1 MFIGGTDTTS
11 ILLEWAMAEL
21 LKNPNMMKKAQV
33 EVREALK
40 GKKKVDHID
49 VQNLKYL
56 KLIVKETLRLHPPGP
71 LASPRESIEE
81 IAINGYVIPNKTIA
95 LMNLYAMGRD
105 PEYWHDP
112 EKFMPDRFNN
122 YVDNDVDDVKM
133 IKGSSNVP
141 MEFLAFGFG
150 KRVCPGMLFATASSE
165 LTLARLLYHFDW
177 TLPNGM
183 NPQDLDMTESF
194 GAAATMKNNL
204 YLVAT
209 PYD

>member
-1 MFIGGTDTTS
+1 METS
-11 ILLEWAMAEL
+11 
-21 LKNPNMMKKAQV
+21 NH
-33 EVREALK
+33 R
-40 GKKKVDHID
+40 
-49 VQNLKYL
+49 
-56 KLIVKETLRLHPPGP
+56 KLTPTRNFATLHHTQGVIEEIWTLDAPKTRPEFLVSKTVAYNSGDIAFAPYGP
-71 LASPRESIEE
+71 LAIPRESIEE
-81 IAINGYVIPNKTIA
+81 IAINVYVIPNKTIV

-105 PEYWHDP
+105 PEYWRDP
-112 EKFMPDRFNN
+112 EKFIPNRFNN

-141 MEFLAFGFG
+141 MEFLGFGFG

-177 TLPNGM
+177 KLPNAM
-183 NPQDLDMTESF
+183 NPEHLDMTEGF
-194 GAAATMKNNL
+194 GAAATRKNNL